1 MRMDGYD
8 GPSCTPAPSKINNL
22 TLKYGVG
29 MGTALPPP
37 CFPTKSTTYDG
48 DTHQVPIYTH
58 GYPGLLVESERQNK
72 KRIPAADFG
81 VKQKIKPTREWAPV
95 RAEWR

>member
-22 TLKYGVG
+22 TLKYGGG

-58 GYPGLLVESERQNK
+58 RYPSLLVESERQE
-72 KRIPAADFG
+72 
-81 VKQKIKPTREWAPV
+81 QKENISSGFRCQ
-95 RAEWR
+95 AENQAN